1 MATTRVVNTAA
12 DPVQVSGSFSATLSG
27 FTPNGNVA
35 SLSVTNSSGNV
46 ALPAGTVVAVTNTGT
61 TNTAYIK
68 LSVGAGTAA
77 TTDMALVPGATVGLT
92 VGSNT
97 YINAITASST
107 TTLRM
112 AGGTGLL
119 TGFGGGGSSGG
130 GGGAVTVADGADVT
144 LGKTADAKSTATD
157 ATSVTAMQVLKQI
170 SASVQEPPS
179 QAVTN
184 AGTFATQPAGSVAHD
199 GAGTSVNPVLA
210 GGYASAAAPTD
221 VSADGDSVRQ
231 WHLRN
236 GAQAVNITA
245 AGALIPGD
253 ATNGLKVQVT
263 AATGVA
269 QGSTSSGQTLSPVG
283 FRTLNAAPTDTTAQ
297 TNMPVLDTKGNMLT
311 LPYGLGNEVSGL
323 TSAMTG
329 TTSTAV
335 TGIGAPGSGLY
346 NYITQVTVGNS
357 HATVDTF
364 VELQDGSGGTT
375 FYTIPAKC
383 VYGGAVLTFPKP
395 LKQPT
400 SNTALYCKN
409 TTTGANVILSAS
421 GFKGP

>member
-35 SLSVTNSSGNV
+35 SLSVTSSSGNV

-97 YINAITASST
+97 YINAITSTST

-119 TGFGGGGSSGG
+119 TGFGGGGSSSGG

-144 LGKTADAKSTATD
+144 LGTTTDAKSTATD
-157 ATSVTAMQVLKQI
+157 TTSVTLMQVAKQI
-170 SASVQEPPS
+170 SASVQ
-179 QAVTN
+179 
-184 AGTFATQPAGSVAHD
+184 GATPAGSAIIGKVSLVD
-199 GAGTSVNPVLA
+199 SGGT
-210 GGYASAAAPTD
+210 
-221 VSADGDSVRQ
+221 
-231 WHLRN
+231 
-236 GAQAVNITA
+236 
-245 AGALIPGD
+245 D
-253 ATNGLKVQVT
+253 ATDTTKHAIKVS
-263 AATGVA
+263 GVGEA
-269 QGSTSSGQTLSPVG
+269 QGADTSGQTLSPIG
-283 FRTLNAAPTDTTAQ
+283 IRTLAASPTDTTAK
-297 TNMPVLDTKGNMLT
+297 TNLPVMDTKGAILVQ
-311 LPYGLGNEVSGL
+311 PYGHNDNGISGL

-335 TGIGAPGSGLY
+335 TGISAPGANIY
-346 NYITQVTVGNS
+346 NYITQLTVGNS
-357 HATVDTF
+357 HATVGTF

-375 FYTIPAKC
+375 FYTVPAAA
-383 VYGGAVLTFPKP
+383 VYGGAVITFPKP

-400 SNTALYCKN
+400 ANTALYCKN
-409 TTTGANVILSAS
+409 TTTGANVIVSAS